1 MALPNGQPADFDG
14 ILADAARAAGWRVRR
29 APRGSEAVPD
39 LIVDAKDRRYVF
51 EIKASSEGRGDR
63 LIPLLSQAILEAQTV
78 SRGDK
83 NVVPV
88 AVVASH
94 RIPSSVAERV
104 VAFGRQHA
112 PHVGVGAIDSQGL
125 RLFSGHGLD
134 ALNAQPARRSSTP
147 VSKRL
152 PDLFSDL
159 NQWMLKILLGQRL
172 PESLI
177 SVPRASFRN
186 ATQLANAASVSVMSA
201 SRFVSQLGAEGFL
214 DEDADALRVV
224 RVDELL
230 ERWASAS
237 RRLAQQIPAR
247 WIVKRDVRQLY
258 ADIAHRMVAADRPRC
273 CLGLFAAADALGLGF
288 VHGVP
293 PHLYLERLDKDI
305 LRQLGLAVS
314 ESEERP
320 DVLLRIPGKGES
332 VFRPAVHRD
341 GLPVSDVLQ
350 VWLDVSTHPARGR
363 DQAAAIRRQAL
374 APLFE

>member
-1 MALPNGQPADFDG
+1 M
-14 ILADAARAAGWRVRR
+14 
-29 APRGSEAVPD
+29 PD
-39 LIVDAKDRRYVF
+39 LIVEAKDRRYVV
-51 EIKASSEGRGDR
+51 EIKAASEGRSDR
-63 LIPLLSQAILEAQTV
+63 LIPLLSQAILEAQTI
-78 SRGDK
+78 SRGDDR
-83 NVVPV
+83 VVPV
-88 AVVASH
+88 AVVASY
-94 RIPSSVAERV
+94 RIPHIVAERV

-125 RLFSGHGLD
+125 RLFSGHGLE
-134 ALNAQPARRSSTP
+134 ALNAQPARRSSQP

-159 NQWMLKILLGQRL
+159 NQWMLKILLGQRISK
-172 PESLI
+172 SLI
-177 SVPRASFRN
+177 SVPRANFRN

-201 SRFVSQLGAEGFL
+201 SRFVSQLGTEGFL
-214 DEDADALRVV
+214 DEDTDSLRVV

-230 ERWASAS
+230 ERWVSAN
-237 RRLAQQIPAR
+237 RHLAQQIPAR
-247 WIVKRDVRQLY
+247 WIIKRDVRQLY
-258 ADIAHRMVAADRPRC
+258 ADIAHQMVEANPVDLGSGNAPRSRIDPLGPRC

-305 LRQLGLAVS
+305 IRHLGLAVS
-314 ESEERP
+314 ESEDRP
-320 DVLLRIPGKGES
+320 DVLLRIPGKRES
-332 VFRPAVHRD
+332 VFRPAVRRD

-363 DQAAAIRRQAL
+363 EQAAAIRRQAL